1 MDDNLHTTVA
11 GRLRRAGQRYTAA
24 RRSLVD
30 VLATTPRP
38 LTATEISDADRLA
51 PISTT
56 YRNLAVLTQA
66 GVLHRLNGADY
77 SRFELA
83 EDLTEHHHHL
93 VCLTCGRVDDFTL
106 PATAE
111 SSIMAALQSAGTSSG
126 FAIEEHRL
134 DALGRC
140 PLCQ

>member
-1 MDDNLHTTVA
+1 VDNDLHATVA
-11 GRLRRAGQRYTAA
+11 GRLRRAGQRYTSA

-30 VLATTPRP
+30 LLAATRRP
-38 LTATEISDADRLA
+38 LTAGEISDADRLA

-66 GVLHRLNGADY
+66 GVLHRFNGADY

-93 VCLTCGRVDDFTL
+93 VCVACGHVDDFTL
-106 PATAE
+106 STAAE
-111 SSIMAALQSAGTSSG
+111 TSIMRALQTAGTSCG
-126 FAIEEHRL
+126 FTIEGHRL
-134 DALGRC
+134 DALGHC
-140 PLCQ
+140 TNCQ